1 MSTVYMYSIL
11 RKFILAQICLARSY
25 TVTDELSN
33 ELTIFLS
40 KFSFVVYQS
49 SLYFGPHILA
59 IMIVFANKTVLF
71 QNNVR
76 LHLLIRSAVIE
87 IGHWYCLEC
96 KFTVVNHSKP
106 PVHIIYIIYK

>member
-1 MSTVYMYSIL
+1 MSIYVLNIAQVYIGADL
-11 RKFILAQICLARSY
+11 FGAFIHSHRRVIKRTNY
-25 TVTDELSN
+25 
-33 ELTIFLS
+33 FLS
-40 KFSFVVYQS
+40 KYSFVVYQS
-49 SLYFGPHILA
+49 GLHFGPHILA